1 MAEATGISQQANINR
16 YLEGDR
22 SFNIRNHMENLEKEE
37 KNGLKGIEIR
47 SSVKSLGKDDFL
59 KLLIIQLSS
68 QDPTNPVKDQ
78 DFIAQMAQFS
88 SLEQMNNISNGIQ
101 KMGNRQSFSL
111 VGKLVS
117 GPDFVNGENI
127 AGIAGALFFDGEGKT
142 FVRVN
147 GRSIDVEQISL
158 ISDPVVLKEQ
168 EAAYNQSQSV
178 PARTPAHSPEV
189 GTNVSSQEAPFDI
202 SPNAHEMAAKQKS
215 MESSIKN
222 QKEVEISGTE
232 QTPELQEKQLP
243 KSKFPIGSFLVKTKA
258 IHTNKQSI
266 IEVTTL

>member
-1 MAEATGISQQANINR
+1 MSETTGISQQATRDR

-22 SFNIRNHMENLEKEE
+22 SFNIRNHMENLEREE

-47 SSVKSLGKDDFL
+47 STVKSLGKDDFL
-59 KLLIIQLSS
+59 KLLITQLSS

-88 SLEQMNNISNGIQ
+88 SLEQMNNISTGIQ

-117 GPDFVNGENI
+117 GPDFVTGESV

-168 EAAYNQSQSV
+168 EAVYNQSQPQQSA
-178 PARTPAHSPEV
+178 PAQTSTRAPEI
-189 GTNVSSQEAPFDI
+189 GTHVSSQESPVSTV
-202 SPNAHEMAAKQKS
+202 SPNASQTEIEK
-215 MESSIKN
+215 
-222 QKEVEISGTE
+222 KETVSAI
-232 QTPELQEKQLP
+232 EKQREVDASTVEQQTSQ
-243 KSKFPIGSFLVKTKA
+243 KKIVVEQKTSDWKFPGKDKS
-258 IHTNKQSI
+258 NSY
-266 IEVTTL
+266 E

>member
-1 MAEATGISQQANINR
+1 MPETTGVSQQATRDR

-22 SFNIRNHMENLEKEE
+22 SFNIRNHMENIEREE

-47 SSVKSLGKDDFL
+47 STVKALGKDDFL
-59 KLLIIQLSS
+59 KLLITQLSS

-88 SLEQMNNISNGIQ
+88 SLEQMNNISTGIQ

-117 GPDFVNGENI
+117 GPDFVTGESV

-147 GRSIDVEQISL
+147 GRSVDVEQISL
-158 ISDPVVLKEQ
+158 VSDPTVLKEQ
-168 EAAYNQSQSV
+168 EAAYNQAQTQQTPSTAPSAMAPNASQLKSDKKESAPV
-178 PARTPAHSPEV
+178 GANAEQSPELKDK
-189 GTNVSSQEAPFDI
+189 TT
-202 SPNAHEMAAKQKS
+202 
-215 MESSIKN
+215 
-222 QKEVEISGTE
+222 VE
-232 QTPELQEKQLP
+232 EKP
-243 KSKFPIGSFLVKTKA
+243 SDWKFPGKDKS
-258 IHTNKQSI
+258 NSY
-266 IEVTTL
+266 E

>member
-1 MAEATGISQQANINR
+1 MPETTGVSQQATRDR

-22 SFNIRNHMENLEKEE
+22 SFNIRNHMENMEREE

-47 SSVKSLGKDDFL
+47 STVKSLGKDDFL
-59 KLLIIQLSS
+59 KLLITQLSS

-88 SLEQMNNISNGIQ
+88 SLEQMNNISTGIQ

-117 GPDFVNGENI
+117 GPDFVNGENV

-168 EAAYNQSQSV
+168 EAAYNQSQV
-178 PARTPAHSPEV
+178 QQNAPAQSANASSPST
-189 GTNVSSQEAPFDI
+189 GTSAI
-202 SPNAHEMAAKQKS
+202 APNAP
-215 MESSIKN
+215 
-222 QKEVEISGTE
+222 KEKTETGTE
-232 QTPELQEKQLP
+232 KRETVPVSDNVAPGTVSNEKTLNDRTAAED
-243 KSKFPIGSFLVKTKA
+243 KSSDWKFPGKDKS
-258 IHTNKQSI
+258 NSY
-266 IEVTTL
+266 E

>member
-1 MAEATGISQQANINR
+1 MPEATGISQQATINR

-47 SSVKSLGKDDFL
+47 STVKSLGKDDFL
-59 KLLIIQLSS
+59 KLLITQLSS

-88 SLEQMNNISNGIQ
+88 SLEQMNNISSGIQ

-117 GPDFVNGENI
+117 GPDFVNGENV

-147 GRSIDVEQISL
+147 GRSIDVEQITL

-168 EAAYNQSQSV
+168 EAAYNQSQVQQNQSMTGTSKTDASSV
-178 PARTPAHSPEV
+178 T
-189 GTNVSSQEAPFDI
+189 TNAPKT
-202 SPNAHEMAAKQKS
+202 NTQVEK
-215 MESSIKN
+215 
-222 QKEVEISGTE
+222 KEVAPISDNA
-232 QTPELQEKQLP
+232 PELKDKTVDEEK
-243 KSKFPIGSFLVKTKA
+243 SSDWKFPGKDKS
-258 IHTNKQSI
+258 NSY
-266 IEVTTL
+266 E

>member
-1 MAEATGISQQANINR
+1 MPEATGISQQANINR

-47 SSVKSLGKDDFL
+47 STVKSLGKDDFL
-59 KLLIIQLSS
+59 KLLITQLSS

-168 EAAYNQSQSV
+168 EAAYNQSQSQQFV
-178 PARTPAHSPEV
+178 PARTPAHSSEI
-189 GTNVSSQEAPFDI
+189 GTNVSPQEAPFDI
-202 SPNAHEMAAKQKS
+202 SSNAHEMTTKQKS

-222 QKEVEISGTE
+222 QKEVEVPGTE
-232 QTPELQEKQLP
+232 QTPELQEKTTSE
-243 KSKFPIGSFLVKTKA
+243 KKISDWKFPGKDKS
-258 IHTNKQSI
+258 NSY
-266 IEVTTL
+266 E

>member
-59 KLLIIQLSS
+59 KLLITQLSS

-189 GTNVSSQEAPFDI
+189 GTNVSSQEAPFNI

-232 QTPELQEKQLP
+232 QTPELQEKTTSEKQI
-243 KSKFPIGSFLVKTKA
+243 SDWKFPGKDKS
-258 IHTNKQSI
+258 NSY
-266 IEVTTL
+266 E

>member
-1 MAEATGISQQANINR
+1 MSETTGISQQATRDR

-22 SFNIRNHMENLEKEE
+22 SFNIRNHMENLEREE

-47 SSVKSLGKDDFL
+47 STVKSLGKDDFL
-59 KLLIIQLSS
+59 KLLITQLSS

-88 SLEQMNNISNGIQ
+88 SLEQMNNISTGIQ

-117 GPDFVNGENI
+117 GPDFVTGESV

-168 EAAYNQSQSV
+168 EAVYNQNQSQQSA
-178 PARTPAHSPEV
+178 PTQTSTCAPEIRTH
-189 GTNVSSQEAPFDI
+189 VSSQE
-202 SPNAHEMAAKQKS
+202 SPVSNASQTEIEK
-215 MESSIKN
+215 
-222 QKEVEISGTE
+222 KETVSAI
-232 QTPELQEKQLP
+232 EKQREADASTVEQQTSQ
-243 KSKFPIGSFLVKTKA
+243 KKVVVEQKTSDWKFPGKD
-258 IHTNKQSI
+258 QSNSY
-266 IEVTTL
+266 E

>member
-1 MAEATGISQQANINR
+1 MPEATGISQQATVNR

-47 SSVKSLGKDDFL
+47 STVKSLGKDDFL
-59 KLLIIQLSS
+59 KLLIVQLSS

-88 SLEQMNNISNGIQ
+88 SLEQMNNISSGIQ

-117 GPDFVNGENI
+117 GPDFVNGENV

-147 GRSIDVEQISL
+147 GRSIDVEQITL

-168 EAAYNQSQSV
+168 EAAYNQSQVQQNSSI
-178 PARTPAHSPEV
+178 ARTSKPDASSV
-189 GTNVSSQEAPFDI
+189 TTNAPKT
-202 SPNAHEMAAKQKS
+202 NAHVEK
-215 MESSIKN
+215 
-222 QKEVEISGTE
+222 KEVAPISDNA
-232 QTPELQEKQLP
+232 PELKDKTVDEEK
-243 KSKFPIGSFLVKTKA
+243 SSDWKFPGKDKS
-258 IHTNKQSI
+258 NSY
-266 IEVTTL
+266 